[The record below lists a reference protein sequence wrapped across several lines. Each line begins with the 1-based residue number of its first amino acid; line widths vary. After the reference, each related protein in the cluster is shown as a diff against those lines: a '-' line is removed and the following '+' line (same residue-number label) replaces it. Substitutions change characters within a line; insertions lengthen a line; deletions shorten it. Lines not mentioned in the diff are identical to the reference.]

1 MLYYSRNDVSKGIDV
16 FKASKSKECHIWR
29 DVYSLNHRF
38 KVQPNVFS
46 GCHDLLKMSMNLYYY
61 KH

>member
-1 MLYYSRNDVSKGIDV
+1 MLYYCRNDVSKGIDV
-16 FKASKSKECHIWR
+16 FKASKSKECRIWR
-29 DVYSLNHRF
+29 YWYSLNHGF
-38 KVQPNVFS
+38 KFQPDVFN